1 MNNVKNLKN
10 EKLAIRCR
18 KAKKFTVVAVM
29 GLMTMVM
36 ASMFAM
42 CAFAE
47 GEGGGGGGVSVST
60 SSFISTACK
69 VLKALIIL
77 VGGGI
82 GVWGLVNLVEGYGSD
97 NPGSKSQGMKQ
108 LMAGIALIILAIALV
123 PELEGMMSSAVQ

>member
-10 EKLAIRCR
+10 EKLAVSCR
-18 KAKKFTVVAVM
+18 KAKKFTVVA
-29 GLMTMVM
+29 LMAIMTIVM
-36 ASMFAM
+36 ASMFTM

-47 GEGGGGGGVSVST
+47 GEGGGGGASVST

-77 VGGGI
+77 IGAGI

-108 LMAGIALIILAIALV
+108 LMAGIALIILAVALV
-123 PELEGMMSSAVQ
+123 PELENMMSSASV

>member
-1 MNNVKNLKN
+1 MNNVKN
-10 EKLAIRCR
+10 EKLAVRCR
-18 KAKKFTVVAVM
+18 KAKKFTAVT
-29 GLMTMVM
+29 TMALITMAM
-36 ASMFAM
+36 ASCFAM
-42 CAFAE
+42 SAFAAD
-47 GEGGGGGGVSVST
+47 VSVST

-77 VGGGI
+77 IGGGI

>member
-47 GEGGGGGGVSVST
+47 DEGGGGVSVST

>member
-1 MNNVKNLKN
+1 
-10 EKLAIRCR
+10 
-18 KAKKFTVVAVM
+18 
-29 GLMTMVM
+29 
-36 ASMFAM
+36 MFAM
-42 CAFAE
+42 AAFAE
-47 GEGGGGGGVSVST
+47 GEGGGGVSVST

>member
-1 MNNVKNLKN
+1 MNNVKNIKN
-10 EKLAIRCR
+10 EKLAVRCR
-18 KAKKFTVVAVM
+18 KAKKFTVVALM
-29 GLMTMVM
+29 AIMTMVM

-42 CAFAE
+42 AAFAE
-47 GEGGGGGGVSVST
+47 GEGGGEVSVST

>member
-42 CAFAE
+42 AAFAE
-47 GEGGGGGGVSVST
+47 GEGGGGVSVST

-97 NPGSKSQGMKQ
+97 NPGSKAQ
-108 LMAGIALIILAIALV
+108 
-123 PELEGMMSSAVQ
+123 

>member
-10 EKLAIRCR
+10 EKLAVRCH
-18 KAKKFTVVAVM
+18 KAKKFTVVA
-29 GLMTMVM
+29 LMAIMTVVM

-47 GEGGGGGGVSVST
+47 GEGGGGGVSVST

-77 VGGGI
+77 IGAGL
-82 GVWGLVNLVEGYGSD
+82 GVWGVVSLIEGYGGD
-97 NPGSKSQGMKQ
+97 NPAAKSQGMKQ
-108 LMAGIALIILAIALV
+108 LMAGIGLIILAVALV
-123 PELEGMMSSAVQ
+123 PELESMMSSAVV

>member
-42 CAFAE
+42 AAFAE
-47 GEGGGGGGVSVST
+47 GEGGGGVSVST

-77 VGGGI
+77 IGAGI
-82 GVWGLVNLVEGYGSD
+82 GVWGVVNLIEGYGSD

-108 LMAGIALIILAIALV
+108 LMSGIGLIILAIALV
-123 PELEGMMSSAVQ
+123 PELQGMMSSAVQ

>member
-18 KAKKFTVVAVM
+18 KAKKITVVAVM

-42 CAFAE
+42 AAFAE
-47 GEGGGGGGVSVST
+47 GEGGGGVSVST